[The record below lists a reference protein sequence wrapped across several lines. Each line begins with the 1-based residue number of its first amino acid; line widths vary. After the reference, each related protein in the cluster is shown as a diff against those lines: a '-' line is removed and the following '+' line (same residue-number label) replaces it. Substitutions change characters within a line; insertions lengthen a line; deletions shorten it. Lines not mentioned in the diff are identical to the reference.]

1 MYSREVIDE
10 VISRNDIVDVISGYV
25 KLKKNGSSY
34 TGLCPFHNEKS
45 PSFSVSGQRQLY
57 HCFGC
62 GVGGNV
68 ITFVMEYENMTFLE
82 AVKMLGERAGVALP
96 ETSMSEEDRKE
107 RGIRDRLLEINKI
120 AATYYYRQL
129 RSENGKAGLAYLKKR
144 ELSDSTINSFGLGYA
159 TQSTG
164 NLYKLLKEKGYD
176 DDILKE
182 SGLFTYERG
191 IHEKFWNRVI
201 FPIMDIN
208 NKVIGFGGRVMGD
221 AKPKYL
227 NSPETRLFDKSR
239 NLYGLNIAR
248 TSRKP
253 NMIICEGYM
262 DVISM
267 HQAGFNQAVA
277 SLGTA
282 LTPGHARL
290 LKRYTDN
297 VLITYD
303 SDEAGVKAAL
313 RAIPLLKEAG
323 LSTKVINMRP
333 YKDPDEFIKAMG
345 AEAFQE
351 RIDNAENS
359 FMYEIGT
366 MLRNYDRG
374 DPESET
380 AFEREVAAKL
390 VTFKEKLERDNYLK
404 AVCRQLMIPED
415 GMRQMVSRLGNQE
428 GIISRNAGVG
438 TPQPTV
444 ERKPK
449 KKREDGLRQAEKM
462 LLTWL
467 ISDRDIFDKV
477 VAYIK
482 PEDFIDPLFSGVAE
496 KVYEQ
501 YGTGNISPAAIIAD
515 YATTEEHTEVAAMFS
530 ADLDESL
537 NNLEREKT
545 LNDIVIR
552 IKANS
557 LNHELNKTVDPK
569 RMQEIIIE
577 QQKLNQI
584 HIKL

>member
-68 ITFVMEYENMTFLE
+68 ITFIMEYENMTFLE

-96 ETSMSEEDRKE
+96 ETSVSEQDKKE
-107 RGIRDRLLEINKI
+107 RVIRDRLLEINKI

-129 RSENGKAGLAYLKKR
+129 RSDRGRTGLEYLKKR
-144 ELSDSTINSFGLGYA
+144 KLSDSTINSFGLGFA
-159 TQSTG
+159 SQSTG
-164 NLYKLLKEKGYD
+164 ELYKLLKEKGFD
-176 DDILKE
+176 DDLLKE

-313 RAIPLLKEAG
+313 RAIPILKEAG

-359 FMYEIGT
+359 FMYEIGV
-366 MLRNYDRG
+366 MQSKYDRK

-390 VTFKEKLERDNYLK
+390 VTFQEKLERDNYTR
-404 AVCRQLMIPED
+404 AVCRQFMIPEE
-415 GMRQMVSRLGNQE
+415 GMFQMVSKLGNQE
-428 GIISRNAGVG
+428 GIMARAVNNPVPA
-438 TPQPTV
+438 
-444 ERKPK
+444 EKKPA

-462 LLTWL
+462 LLTWI
-467 ISDRDIFDKV
+467 ISDRDVFEKIGH
-477 VAYIK
+477 YITPK
-482 PEDFIDPLFSGVAE
+482 DFIDPLFSDVAG

-501 YGTGNISPAAIIAD
+501 YEKGNINPATIIGD
-515 YATTEEHTEVAAMFS
+515 YDTPEEYSEVAAMFS
-530 ADLDESL
+530 ADLDAGLSTQ
-537 NNLEREKT
+537 EREKT

-552 IKANS
+552 IKSNS
-557 LNHELNKTVDPK
+557 LNNELKSTMDPR
-569 RMQEIIIE
+569 RMQEIIAQ

>member
-96 ETSMSEEDRKE
+96 QTSMSEEDRKE

-129 RSENGKAGLAYLKKR
+129 RSEKGKNGLNYLKKR

-164 NLYKLLKEKGYD
+164 NLYKLLKDKGYD

-313 RAIPLLKEAG
+313 RAIPILKEAG

-404 AVCRQLMIPED
+404 AVCRQFMIQED

-428 GIISRNAGVG
+428 GIISRNAGAG

-444 ERKPK
+444 ERKP

-477 VAYIK
+477 AAYIK